1 MAAQPQQR
9 GRPVGNKELR
19 VLRSKTWYLS
29 VKHRSGLNDCQL
41 DVMFGTGP
49 NQAPRGTADRIKVFE
64 AIRVNGSIPA
74 SGTSNKRGFDLAAYV
89 DCHPDYA
96 GTAAIL
102 NSPFWRLMEDHQMS
116 LEQIREMVV
125 ECIELLELAKVSG
138 NHKDDGRNYLDELIT
153 DNPELSF
160 EEYIRFMKMGDD
172 SYDNAMGDVFRSQ
185 KPSLDYLA
193 LLGALS
199 FEAIEAGNMQVALY
213 QMDIFRVILREYC
226 NQVWLGA
233 IGKKLRKYAER
244 RIRVA
249 LKADALKGLPS
260 YTLMLSGIPGAKPRS
275 PVAAFLARHQ
285 RALWR
290 R

>member
-1 MAAQPQQR
+1 MAVQPQQR

-19 VLRSKTWYLS
+19 VLRSKTWYLN
-29 VKHRSGLNDCQL
+29 VKSRKGLSDCRL

-49 NQAPRGTADRIKVFE
+49 NQAPRGTADRVKVFE

-172 SYDNAMGDVFRSQ
+172 SYDNAMGDVFRNQ

-193 LLGALS
+193 LLGALA
-199 FEAIEAGNMQVALY
+199 FEAIEAGNMQVAFY
-213 QMDIFRVILREYC
+213 HMDIFRVILRDYC
-226 NQVWLGA
+226 EQVWLGSV
-233 IGKKLRKYAER
+233 GENLREYAEKR
-244 RIRVA
+244 MMTA
-249 LKADALKGLPS
+249 LQADALKGLPG
-260 YTLMLSGIPGAKPRS
+260 YALMLSGIPGANPGS